1 MQRKH
6 TTDGHIAV
14 KVKQTFTLFVFI
26 HCKQVFS
33 IVSVLTHSFFSF
45 LLLLNMHFFLK
56 LASNLCVS
64 TFKKKKAQF
73 FHRHHLPNCTFL
85 LLFFFFIIYFL
96 FNDFPQRL
104 LEILC

>member
-45 LLLLNMHFFLK
+45 LLLLNMHFFL
-56 LASNLCVS
+56 NLQVIYV
-64 TFKKKKAQF
+64 FQDLKKKKSSVLPSTSSAKL
-73 FHRHHLPNCTFL
+73 HLFIAV
-85 LLFFFFIIYFL
+85 LFFYNLFFI
-96 FNDFPQRL
+96 
-104 LEILC
+104 